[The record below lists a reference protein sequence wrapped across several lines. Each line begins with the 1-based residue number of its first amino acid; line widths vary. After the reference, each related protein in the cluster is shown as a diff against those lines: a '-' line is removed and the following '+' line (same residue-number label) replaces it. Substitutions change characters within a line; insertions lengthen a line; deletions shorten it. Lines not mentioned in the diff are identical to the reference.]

1 MTEIILTED
10 GSHTLFVPEISEH
23 YHSIHGAVQESQF
36 IFINSGLKY
45 TDLSPVRIFEAGFG
59 TGLNAYLSAI
69 ESSSA
74 NRKIFYTSIE
84 KYPLPEEITG
94 RLNYSGLF
102 PGAEA
107 GLFSLIHSCPW
118 NTPVEITNTFTLTK
132 IEGDLVNAAPEGRYD
147 LIFFDA
153 FGPDKQPEMWTG
165 EVFEKIS
172 AITETGGVLVT
183 YSAKGSVQR
192 SLKKA
197 GFNVSLLPGPPG
209 KRQIIRA
216 VKI

>member
-10 GSHTLFVPEISEH
+10 GSHTLFVPELSEH

-36 IFINSGLKY
+36 IFINNCLKH
-45 TDLSPVRIFEAGFG
+45 TNLNPVSIFEVGFG
-59 TGLNAYLSAI
+59 TGLNAYLTAI
-69 ESSSA
+69 EASSA
-74 NRKIFYTSIE
+74 NRKIYYTSIE
-84 KYPLPEEITG
+84 KYPLSSEITG

-107 GLFSLIHSCPW
+107 RLFSLIHSCPW
-118 NTPVEITNTFTLTK
+118 NTPVEITRTFTLTK
-132 IEGDLVNAAPEGRYD
+132 IEGDLTKIAPEGRYD
-147 LIFFDA
+147 LIYFDA
-153 FGPDKQPEMWTG
+153 FGPEKQPEMWTG
-165 EVFEKIS
+165 EVFEKIA
-172 AITETGGVLVT
+172 AITDTGGVFVT

-197 GFNVSLLPGPPG
+197 GFVVSLLPGPPG

>member
-10 GSHTLFVPEISEH
+10 GSHTLFVPELSEH

-36 IFINSGLKY
+36 IFINSCLKH
-45 TDLSPVRIFEAGFG
+45 TDLNPVSIFEVGFG
-59 TGLNAYLSAI
+59 TGLNAYMTAI
-69 ESSSA
+69 ESSKA
-74 NRKIFYTSIE
+74 NRKIYYTSIE
-84 KYPLPEEITG
+84 KYPLPAEITG

-102 PGAEA
+102 PGSEA
-107 GLFSLIHSCPW
+107 RLFSLIHSCPW
-118 NTPVEITNTFTLTK
+118 NTPIEITSTFTLTK
-132 IEGDLVNAAPEGRYD
+132 IEGDLTKAAPEGPYD
-147 LIFFDA
+147 LIYFDA

-172 AITETGGVLVT
+172 SLTVTGGVFVT

-197 GFNVSLLPGPPG
+197 GFDVTLLPGPPG

>member
-10 GSHTLFVPEISEH
+10 GSHTLFVPELSEH

-36 IFINSGLKY
+36 IFINSGLKH

-84 KYPLPEEITG
+84 KYPLPAEITG

-102 PGAEA
+102 PGAKD
-107 GLFSLIHSCPW
+107 GLFSNIHSCPW
-118 NTPVEITNTFTLTK
+118 NMPVDITGTFTLTK
-132 IEGDLVNAAPEGRYD
+132 IEGDLTKTAPEGRYD

-165 EVFEKIS
+165 EVFERIS
-172 AITETGGVLVT
+172 AITETGGVFVT

-197 GFNVSLLPGPPG
+197 GFDVSLLPGPPG

>member
-10 GSHTLFVPEISEH
+10 GSHTLFVPELSEH

-59 TGLNAYLSAI
+59 TGLNAYLTAI

-74 NRKIFYTSIE
+74 NRKIYYTSIE
-84 KYPLPEEITG
+84 KYPLPSEIIV

-102 PGAEA
+102 PGTEA
-107 GLFSLIHSCPW
+107 RLFSNIHSCPW
-118 NTPVEITNTFTLTK
+118 NIPVEITNTFTLTK
-132 IEGDLVNAAPEGRYD
+132 IEGDLTNAEPEGCYD
-147 LIFFDA
+147 LIYFDA
-153 FGPDKQPEMWTG
+153 FGPDKQPQMWTG

-172 AITETGGVLVT
+172 AITETGGVFVT
-183 YSAKGSVQR
+183 YSAKGRVQR

>member
-10 GSHTLFVPEISEH
+10 GSHTLFVPELSEH
-23 YHSIHGAVQESQF
+23 YHSIHGAVQESRF

-45 TDLSPVRIFEAGFG
+45 TNSSPVRIFEAGFG
-59 TGLNAYLSAI
+59 TGLNAYLTAI

-74 NRKIFYTSIE
+74 NRKIYYTTIE
-84 KYPLPEEITG
+84 KYPLSAEITG

-102 PGAEA
+102 PVAEA
-107 GLFSLIHSCPW
+107 GLFGNIHSCPW
-118 NTPVEITNTFTLTK
+118 NTPVDLTDTFTLTK
-132 IEGDLVNAAPEGRYD
+132 IEGDLTKTAPEGRYN
-147 LIFFDA
+147 LIYFDA

-172 AITETGGVLVT
+172 AITETGGVFVT

-192 SLKKA
+192 SLKQA
-197 GFNVSLLPGPPG
+197 GFVVSLLPGPPG

>member
-10 GSHTLFVPEISEH
+10 GSHTIFVPELSEH

-36 IFINSGLKY
+36 IFINSGLRY
-45 TDLSPVRIFEAGFG
+45 IRSSPVRIFEAGFG
-59 TGLNAYLSAI
+59 TGLNAYLTAM

-74 NRKIFYTSIE
+74 NRKIYYSSIE
-84 KYPLPEEITG
+84 KYPLSAEITG

-118 NTPVEITNTFTLTK
+118 NSSADITNTFTLTK
-132 IEGDLVNAAPEGRYD
+132 IEGDLTKASPQGQFD
-147 LIFFDA
+147 LIYFDA

-165 EVFEKIS
+165 EIFENIS
-172 AITETGGVLVT
+172 AITVTGGVFVT
-183 YSAKGSVQR
+183 YSAKGSVRR
-192 SLKKA
+192 SLKNA
-197 GFNVSLLPGPPG
+197 GFDVSLLPGPPG

>member
-1 MTEIILTED
+1 MIEIILTED
-10 GSHTLFVPEISEH
+10 GSHTLFVPELSEH

-36 IFINSGLKY
+36 IFINSGLKFIS
-45 TDLSPVRIFEAGFG
+45 LSPVRIFEAGFG
-59 TGLNAYLSAI
+59 TGLNAFLSAI

-74 NRKIFYTSIE
+74 NRKIYYTSID
-84 KYPLPEEITG
+84 KYPLPAEITD

-107 GLFSLIHSCPW
+107 GLFGNIHSCPW
-118 NTPVEITNTFTLTK
+118 NTPVEISETFTLTK
-132 IEGDLVNAAPEGRYD
+132 VEGDLTKAPPEGRYN
-147 LIFFDA
+147 LIYFDA

-172 AITETGGVLVT
+172 DITETGGIFVT

-192 SLKKA
+192 SLKNA
-197 GFNVSLLPGPPG
+197 GFEVSLLPGPPG